1 MMILHP
7 DYCQGP
13 KQSKTETGVYVSQYR
28 LLLEG
33 FGGGA
38 CDSSRYEVTEDMEG
52 AGRSERS
59 AAYAP
64 PQSGSAAIRLGSGWT

>member
-1 MMILHP
+1 M
-7 DYCQGP
+7 D
-13 KQSKTETGVYVSQYR
+13 VYGSQQQ

-38 CDSSRYEVTEDMEG
+38 CDSSRHEVTEDMEG

-64 PQSGSAAIRLGSGWT
+64 PRSGVGGDQAR